1 MIELKI
7 LNCDEKLIER
17 KFKSVEEFIRVMN
30 SDNPNDEPLMLDDE
44 IIELKIDDEEVKT
57 YYLVNDLYN
66 AFTD

>member
-7 LNCDEKLIER
+7 LNCDEKAIER
-17 KFKSVEEFIRVMN
+17 KFESVEEFIRVMD
-30 SDNPNDEPLMLDDE
+30 SDNPKDEPLMLDDE
-44 IIELKIDDEEVKT
+44 IIELKIDGEEINI